1 MLNSAVVL
9 VTSGFLALAAAIGT
23 LGWSSV
29 KAARRGQVERR
40 RQLVLD
46 AYAEREIA
54 RESQK
59 KAERTSRAASLH
71 GTILQLPS
79 L

>member
-54 RESQK
+54 RERLR
-59 KAERTSRAASLH
+59 KAARARRDSSPH
-71 GTILQLPS
+71 GTILQLPY

>member
-1 MLNSAVVL
+1 MINSAVVL
-9 VTSGFLALAAAIGT
+9 VTSGLLAMAAAVSM
-23 LGWSSV
+23 LGWSGAR
-29 KAARRGQVERR
+29 AARRGDVERR
-40 RQLVLD
+40 RHVVLD

-54 RESQK
+54 RDLQR
-59 KAERTSRAASLH
+59 KAKSTRHASSSH

>member
-1 MLNSAVVL
+1 MVSSVFVL

-23 LGWSSV
+23 LGWSGV

-54 RESQK
+54 REQIR
-59 KAERTSRAASLH
+59 KAARTTRDASPH
-71 GTILQLPS
+71 GTILQLP
-79 L
+79 